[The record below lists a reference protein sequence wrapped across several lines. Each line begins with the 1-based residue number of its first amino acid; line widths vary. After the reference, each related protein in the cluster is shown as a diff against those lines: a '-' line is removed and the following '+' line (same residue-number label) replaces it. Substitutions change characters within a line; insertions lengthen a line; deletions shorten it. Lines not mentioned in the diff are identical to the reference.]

1 MNSTL
6 SQPEVQRA
14 LSSFLS
20 DRRVNR
26 EFYERVPEDRFDYR
40 MVDTPSRRSDTP
52 RESLAHQ
59 IRVQREYLRAMQTGK
74 LEFGALSGAEAGLR
88 LLSKTALLRELKAA
102 EDELART
109 LAEGDALSRQIEVPW
124 SGEKQ
129 SILSVLEALHFH
141 EVLHTGWNLAIMDH
155 LDMER
160 YPALREVWG

>member
-6 SQPEVQRA
+6 SQLEVQRA

-40 MVDTPSRRSDTP
+40 MVDTPSRKSDTP

-88 LLSKTALLRELKAA
+88 LLSKTALLR
-102 EDELART
+102 
-109 LAEGDALSRQIEVPW
+109 
-124 SGEKQ
+124 
-129 SILSVLEALHFH
+129 
-141 EVLHTGWNLAIMDH
+141 
-155 LDMER
+155 
-160 YPALREVWG
+160 